1 MVTINPIAGGRGLEV
16 DVAPSTARD
25 NSVPRSL
32 ENLGSAIGQA
42 ADVQQRLQKI
52 NEKRQRFT
60 AELLWH
66 RTQQELDAVR
76 AEALINI
83 VPGAGDFAAGLSRAM
98 DERYMAFLDT
108 LPTEQQERFTERVSA
123 DREGRLRQAAADE
136 VRERALWYE
145 RGIAS
150 VVSAAAEEV
159 AVDPTRL
166 EDKRRAIDE
175 LIAEAD
181 LPATRLAELRR
192 EADAILEA
200 SRLRVEAAAFEG

>member
-1 MVTINPIAGGRGLEV
+1 MAIINPITADRGL
-16 DVAPSTARD
+16 DPGAAPSTARD
-25 NSVPRSL
+25 NSVPRGL
-32 ENLGSAIGQA
+32 ERLGSAIGQA
-42 ADVQQRLQKI
+42 ADVQKRLQEI
-52 NEKRQRFT
+52 NERRQRFT

-76 AEALINI
+76 AEALIDI
-83 VPGAGDFAAGLSRAM
+83 VPGAGDFAAGLSQAM
-98 DERYMAFLDT
+98 DERYIAFLDT
-108 LPTEQQERFTERVSA
+108 LPTEHQARFTERVSA
-123 DREGRLRQAAADE
+123 DREVRLRQAAADE

-175 LIAEAD
+175 LTGEAD
-181 LPATRLAELRR
+181 LPEARLAELRR
-192 EADAILEA
+192 EADVVL
-200 SRLRVEAAAFEG
+200 AAAVAAYGSR

>member
-1 MVTINPIAGGRGLEV
+1 MAIINPITADRGL
-16 DVAPSTARD
+16 DPGAAPGTARD
-25 NSVPRSL
+25 NSVPRGL
-32 ENLGSAIGQA
+32 ERLGSAIGQA
-42 ADVQQRLQKI
+42 AEVQQRLQKI
-52 NEKRQRFT
+52 DEKRQRFT

-66 RTQQELDAVR
+66 RAQQELDAVR

-98 DERYMAFLDT
+98 DTRYIAFLDT

-123 DREGRLRQAAADE
+123 DREVRLRQAAADE

-145 RGIAS
+145 RGVAS
-150 VVSAAAEEV
+150 VVSAAAQEV

-166 EDKRRAIDE
+166 EGKRRAIDE

-181 LPATRLAELRR
+181 LPETRLHELRL
-192 EADAILEA
+192 EADAMLEA
-200 SRLRVEAAAFEG
+200 ALLDYGSR